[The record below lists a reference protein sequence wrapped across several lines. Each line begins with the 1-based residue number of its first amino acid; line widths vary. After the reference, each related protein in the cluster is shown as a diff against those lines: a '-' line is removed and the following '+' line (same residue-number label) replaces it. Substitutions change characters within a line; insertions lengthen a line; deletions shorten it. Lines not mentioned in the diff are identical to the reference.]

1 MEAKH
6 EERATF
12 IRIERQSV
20 ADQGLSMTTSPR
32 AACCAV
38 LALSLLSTLGSTQAQ
53 AASAAQP
60 GQTIGQAPGAPLP
73 IGLYFIDTS
82 SFGSRD
88 ISPRSTDS
96 NINLPSFVWATP
108 AELVGGRLQLIVLQP
123 IAASSTGGAAYQSGF
138 GQTLLAAQVAW
149 KLGNSLNFSYLLGAY
164 LPSQTKIVIQ
174 NPVLH
179 QRFAITYNG
188 DGWNLTANFLYG
200 TYFDATARTG
210 AYYPDFLNLDLTATK
225 KFGKW
230 EIGPVAFGSTDLPT
244 NNPTYARQGQF
255 AVGGLVGYN
264 FGPVNLQ
271 AYVTHDV
278 VERNYGGLETRG
290 WVRVTVPIYQ
300 DTGEPASAGPPTIIR
315 KF

>member
-1 MEAKH
+1 MTSS
-6 EERATF
+6 RTTGSPS
-12 IRIERQSV
+12 IR
-20 ADQGLSMTTSPR
+20 DG
-32 AACCAV
+32 
-38 LALSLLSTLGSTQAQ
+38 STLGLRLVPAGLAAVSLALLGLALDSSNRQAR
-53 AASAAQP
+53 AASAAEP
-60 GQTIGQAPGAPLP
+60 GQTVGQAPGAPLP
-73 IGLYFIDTS
+73 VGLYFIDTS
-82 SFGSRD
+82 SFGVRD
-88 ISPRSTDS
+88 IAPRSTDS

-108 AELVGGRLQLIVLQP
+108 ADVAGGRLQLIVLQP
-123 IAASSTGGAAYQSGF
+123 IAVSSTGGAPYQSGF

-149 KLGNSLNFSYLLGAY
+149 KLGSNLNFSYLLGAY

-200 TYFDATARTG
+200 TYFDTTSRTG

-230 EIGPVAFGSTDLPT
+230 EVGPVAFGATDLPT
-244 NNPTYARQGQF
+244 RNPGYARQGQF

-271 AYVTHDV
+271 AYVTREV
-278 VERNYGGLETRG
+278 VERNYRGLETRG
-290 WVRVTVPIYQ
+290 WLRATVPIYQ
-300 DTGEPASAGPPTIIR
+300 ENAEAAPAAPPAMIR